1 MTSGKNEPKPVD
13 IPPAEWDNDLSLLQ
27 RGMGMR
33 KQHIF
38 FDLDGTLTDSMPG
51 ITRAVQYA
59 LRHYG
64 ILIEDLNVLKP
75 FVGPPLHES
84 FMQYYGF
91 PEPKA
96 REAVLVFREYYNDIG
111 WTQNE
116 PYEGVRE
123 MLEGLL
129 ADGRTLYIA
138 TSKPEGIAG
147 RVLDRFSLT
156 KYFKFI
162 GAAKEDNTR
171 IRKNDV
177 IDYVV
182 ESCGLEDRNEIV
194 MVGDRSHDIAGAH
207 KAGIEAIGV
216 LYGYGSREELS
227 GAEPEWITETPRTL
241 MELVKSL

>member
-1 MTSGKNEPKPVD
+1 
-13 IPPAEWDNDLSLLQ
+13 
-27 RGMGMR
+27 
-33 KQHIF
+33 
-38 FDLDGTLTDSMPG
+38 MPG

-64 ILIEDLNVLKP
+64 FIVEDLNTLRP

-84 FMQYYGF
+84 FMQYYDF

-111 WTQNE
+111 WKQNA
-116 PYEGVRE
+116 PYAGVE
-123 MLEGLL
+123 KMLTDLL
-129 ADGRTLYIA
+129 DDGRRLYIA

-147 RVLDRFSLT
+147 RVLEHFDLT
-156 KYFKFI
+156 KYFTFV

-171 IRKNDV
+171 IKKYDV

-182 ESCGLEDRNEIV
+182 ESCGLPDKNEIV

-207 KAGIEAIGV
+207 IAGVEAIGV
-216 LYGYGSREELS
+216 LYGYGSREELA
-227 GAEPEWITETPRTL
+227 GAGADWLTDTPQTLTEL
-241 MELVKSL
+241 IKGM